1 MPGLEPQDLAL
12 LPGETCYVHV
22 RNGALSRTELTI
34 EAVDESA
41 HADSTAFAP
50 DAEPGDK
57 RPASRVV
64 YTTVD
69 LGRGDVFITDQRI
82 VFRTAVDTFAWPM
95 STVSGVTRS
104 FRAMDRVQFVPDGE
118 GPAGY
123 RGHRAR
129 EVYAAIRL
137 FERAHV
143 PKWFTSTDEA
153 RARYAAGETLNV
165 GPGLAALA
173 GVILV
178 VVMMLRG
185 LWTHFTGH

>member
-1 MPGLEPQDLAL
+1 LKERDGFERAGIVPGLEPPDFTLLA
-12 LPGETCYVHV
+12 GETCHVHV

-34 EAVDESA
+34 ET
-41 HADSTAFAP
+41 AD
-50 DAEPGDK
+50 D
-57 RPASRVV
+57 ASRVV

-82 VFRTAVDTFAWPM
+82 VFRTADDTFAWPM
-95 STVSGVTRS
+95 STVSNVTRS

-129 EVYAAIRL
+129 EVYAAIRM

-143 PKWFTSTDEA
+143 PKWFTSADEA
-153 RARYAAGETLNV
+153 RARYAAGETVNV

-178 VVMMLRG
+178 VIMMLRG

>member
-1 MPGLEPQDLAL
+1 MPGLEPQDFAL
-12 LPGETCYVHV
+12 LAGETCHVHV
-22 RNGALSRTELTI
+22 RNGSLSRTELTI
-34 EAVDESA
+34 EATDETS
-41 HADSTAFAP
+41 
-50 DAEPGDK
+50 
-57 RPASRVV
+57 SRVV
-64 YTTVD
+64 QTTVD
-69 LGRGDVFITDQRI
+69 LGRGDVFVTDQRV

-95 STVSGVTRS
+95 STITGVTRS

-118 GPAGY
+118 GPASY

-143 PKWFTSTDEA
+143 PKWFTSSDEA

-165 GPGLAALA
+165 GPGLAALI

-178 VVMMLRG
+178 VVLMLRG